1 MAATTPSLTISAFV
15 PKTCAR
21 LDDGASF
28 VEEAVR
34 RGQGQ
39 REDSGRELAHGCL
52 CLRRRERFARSGAA
66 RYASCVSPRA
76 VAAACAHEARAGAAK
91 VGGAPAGLW

>member
-1 MAATTPSLTISAFV
+1 MLENVRFCESSQAPGSSH
-15 PKTCAR
+15 

-39 REDSGRELAHGCL
+39 REDGGRELVHGCL

-76 VAAACAHEARAGAAK
+76 GAAK
-91 VGGAPAGLW
+91 VGRPPAGLW